1 MSQLIIDPFVVVF
14 YLAPLNPYLILS
26 GNYNCFITDFFLFF
40 FQNAFYLVP
49 CFGGYGREGTT
60 HLTTTKLLSQELQPV
75 TSISFYK

>member
-14 YLAPLNPYLILS
+14 YLTPLNPYLILS
-26 GNYNCFITDFFLFF
+26 SNYNCFITDF

-49 CFGGYGREGTT
+49 CFGGYGRERTT
-60 HLTTTKLLSQELQPV
+60 HLTTTKLLSQELLPV